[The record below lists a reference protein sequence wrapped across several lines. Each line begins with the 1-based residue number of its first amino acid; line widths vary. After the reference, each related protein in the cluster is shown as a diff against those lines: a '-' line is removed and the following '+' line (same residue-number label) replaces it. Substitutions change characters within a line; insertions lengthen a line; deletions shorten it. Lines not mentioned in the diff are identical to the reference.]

1 MKPLILLLILFGFI
15 QPNITAQNNYRF
27 DERWWI
33 GFYVEQLPDFIVSFT
48 EDEPSIE
55 QRDDPMV
62 NEAFSTASICSGET
76 GRLLFNT
83 NGCWIADST
92 AQQMVN
98 GDSISPSKF
107 MNLFQYCPERVPV
120 LKGIIPLEF
129 KDGKS
134 FAILNIVKEL
144 KNGNNI
150 VVKYLFLSRIEFS
163 SQFPNGKVVK
173 KCITLLDSDLCT
185 MGMSACRHA
194 NGRDWWVIVQSS
206 DDRTK
211 FTRFMIGPNFVKG
224 PYIQY
229 FNVPEPSECSG
240 TSVFSPD
247 GTKWLHSEWQ
257 FGTQIFD
264 FDRENG
270 LLSNFRYLDHL
281 FPQIAGDI
289 IVSPNSRFLYLLDG
303 GAIRQ
308 FDITLPSIAE
318 IKASED
324 TVAVQDINFVC
335 PFQSN
340 FGGACQGPNG
350 KIYVNTTNSTCA
362 WSVINKPNEKGKEC
376 KAVPHQLLIP
386 VHNGGLIIPNHPNY
400 RLGPIDGSAADS
412 LGIDNVPVAKFRKDP
427 DSSFVY
433 KVQFTDL
440 SFFNPESWSW
450 DFGDG
455 SFSSDT
461 SPVHVF
467 PGKGKYTVC
476 LTVQNAYG
484 SNTSCREVSV
494 GTVSASNLAKDYGLS
509 LNPNPCRDYIFLN
522 VKEKFP
528 KALQMKITD
537 AQGIVVQQG
546 PIDLNNGFTTVDV
559 RSLPAGSYFMTLL
572 DAAGGQVVLQFVK
585 L

>member
-1 MKPLILLLILFGFI
+1 MNKLLIIMTLVSLNATLFS
-15 QPNITAQNNYRF
+15 QNLYRF
-27 DERWWI
+27 DETWWI
-33 GFYVEQLPDFIVSFT
+33 GFYGTSMPDFTLTFSD
-48 EDEPSIE
+48 DEPIITSK
-55 QRDDPMV
+55 DDPMV
-62 NEAFSTASICSGET
+62 NDAFSNASICSGET

-98 GDSISPSKF
+98 GDSISPSNF
-107 MNLFQYCPERVPV
+107 MNLFQYCPDRVPV
-120 LKGIIPLEF
+120 GKGIIPLEF
-129 KDGKS
+129 NDGKS

-144 KNGNNI
+144 KIGNNI
-150 VVKYLFLSRIEFS
+150 VVKYLFLSRIKFS
-163 SQFPNGKVVK
+163 SQFPNGKVVN
-173 KCITLLDSDLCT
+173 KCIKLLDSDLCS
-185 MGMSACRHA
+185 MGLSACRHA
-194 NGRDWWVIVQSS
+194 NGRDWWIMVQSS

-211 FTRFMIGPNFVKG
+211 FTMFLIGPNFVKG

-240 TSVFSPD
+240 TNVFSPD

-257 FGTQIFD
+257 SGTQIFD
-264 FDRENG
+264 FDRETG
-270 LLSNFRYLDHL
+270 MLSNFRYLDHP

-308 FDITLPSIAE
+308 FDITLPDIAA

-324 TVAVQDINFVC
+324 TVAVQDIEFLC

-350 KIYVNTTNSTCA
+350 KIYINTTNTTCA

-376 KAVPHQLLIP
+376 KAVPHQLSIP

-433 KVQFTDL
+433 KVKFTDL

-494 GTVSASNLAKDYGLS
+494 GTVSAGNLIKDYGLS

-537 AQGIVVQQG
+537 AKGIIVQQG
-546 PIDLNNGFTTVDV
+546 PIDLNNGFTTIDV

-572 DAAGGQVVLQFVK
+572 DAVGGQEVLQFVK

>member
-1 MKPLILLLILFGFI
+1 MNKLLIIMTLVSL
-15 QPNITAQNNYRF
+15 NATLLSQNLSRF
-27 DERWWI
+27 DETWWI
-33 GFYVEQLPDFIVSFT
+33 GYYSTSMPDFTLTFLD
-48 EDEPSIE
+48 DEPLIASK
-55 QRDDPMV
+55 DDPMV

-107 MNLFQYCPERVPV
+107 MNLFQYCPDRIPV

-129 KDGKS
+129 LNGKT
-134 FAILNIVKEL
+134 FTLAYIIPEFVENTTKI
-144 KNGNNI
+144 I
-150 VVKYLFLSRIEFS
+150 FKYLYLTRIVFS
-163 SQFPNGKVVK
+163 LAYPNGKVVTK
-173 KCITLLDSDLCT
+173 AKILLESDLCS

-194 NGRDWWVIVQSS
+194 NGRDWWIIAQNN

-211 FTRFMIGPNFVKG
+211 FTRFMIGPDFVKG
-224 PYIQY
+224 PFIQH
-229 FNVPEPSECSG
+229 FDVPVTFDCGG
-240 TSVFSPD
+240 TNVFSPD

-257 FGTQIFD
+257 SGTQIFD
-264 FDRENG
+264 FDRETG
-270 LLSNFRYLDHL
+270 LLSNFRYLDHPY
-281 FPQIAGDI
+281 PQIAGDI

-308 FDITLPSIAE
+308 FDITLPDIAA

-324 TVAVQDINFVC
+324 TVAVQDIEFLC

-350 KIYVNTTNSTCA
+350 KIYINTTNGTCA
-362 WSVINKPNEKGKEC
+362 WSVINNPNEKGKNC
-376 KAVPHQLLIP
+376 RAVPHQILVP
-386 VHNGGLIIPNHPNY
+386 SYNGGLIIPNHPNY

-427 DSSFVY
+427 DSNFVY

-440 SFFNPESWSW
+440 SFFNPDTWSW

-467 PGKGKYTVC
+467 PSKGKYTVC

-494 GTVSASNLAKDYGLS
+494 GTVSAGNLVKDCGLN

-537 AQGIVVQQG
+537 AKGIVVQQG
-546 PIDLNNGFTTVDV
+546 PIDLNNGFTTIDV

-572 DAAGGQVVLQFVK
+572 DAVGGQVVLQFIK
-585 L
+585 Y